1 MIARTW
7 HGRVPADRAEDYHQF
22 LLRTGV
28 PDYRATPGNLGVLVL
43 RRLEDGIEHFLLVS
57 FWQSL
62 EHIKAFAGPDPE
74 RARYYPEDQSFLL
87 EFEPTVTHYEVYP
100 PPAQGAP

>member
-1 MIARTW
+1 VIARTW
-7 HGRVPADRAEDYHQF
+7 HGRVPADKAEDYHEF

-28 PDYRATPGNLGVLVL
+28 PDYRATPGNLGVLVF
-43 RRLEDGIEHFLLVS
+43 RRREDRVEHFLLVS

-74 RARYYPEDQSFLL
+74 QARYYPEDLGFLL
-87 EFEPTVTHYEVYP
+87 EFVPTVTHYEVYP
-100 PPAQGAP
+100 PPAQGAL

>member
-7 HGRVPADRAEDYHQF
+7 HGRVPAEKAEDYHQF

-28 PDYRATPGNLGVLVL
+28 PDYRATPGNLGVLVF

-62 EHIKAFAGPDPE
+62 EHIKAFAGADPE

-87 EFEPTVTHYEVYP
+87 EFEPTVMHYEVYP